1 MTKYLVETIDFF
13 RMRYVV
19 ECESAE
25 HAKDVVTMKEA
36 EEFSQLYLDETITST
51 RVIDDAEYLRLF
63 DEDNTYLKDWSEE
76 EKFKYV
82 YEMDYDTPKPD
93 MKELDPDLREW
104 EYDGCG
110 IKVWKGTRDL
120 YKKVEDGGTGIEV

>member
-1 MTKYLVETIDFF
+1 MTKYLVETISIH
-13 RMRYVV
+13 RVRYVV

-25 HAKDVVTMKEA
+25 HAKDTVTMNEA
-36 EEFSQLYLDETITST
+36 EEFSQLHIDEMITST

-63 DEDNTYLKDWSEE
+63 DEDNSYLKDWSEE

-82 YEMDYDTPKPD
+82 YEVNYDTPEPD

-120 YKKVEDGGTGIEV
+120 YKKVEEDNGTE